1 MLKNSLKMKNNIIYS
16 VLSSSLLFMS
26 CISLLSLQ
34 NNDIKIPQ
42 EEATI
47 TLDLRYKFNMNLA
60 VKDNK
65 TSLSSN

>member
-1 MLKNSLKMKNNIIYS
+1 
-16 VLSSSLLFMS
+16 MS